1 MNCKQEPDAKE
12 GKVPALNPEKAYEI
26 LMNVFQ
32 ACKIEPPPNCH
43 VYFENAFLLHHLH
56 EISAEDFSLREWE
69 DAVSYLTGQ
78 NQSFT
83 ELKQAKKYLLGCTL
97 NQCEEN
103 HEKR

>member
-43 VYFENAFLLHHLH
+43 VYFENKASQKTF
-56 EISAEDFSLREWE
+56 RE
-69 DAVSYLTGQ
+69 GG
-78 NQSFT
+78 
-83 ELKQAKKYLLGCTL
+83 EL
-97 NQCEEN
+97 
-103 HEKR
+103 